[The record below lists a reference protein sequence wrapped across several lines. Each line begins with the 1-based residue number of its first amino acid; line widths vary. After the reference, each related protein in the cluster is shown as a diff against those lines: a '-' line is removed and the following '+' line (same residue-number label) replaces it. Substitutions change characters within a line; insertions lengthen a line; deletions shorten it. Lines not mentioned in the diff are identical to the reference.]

1 MGLSNTDLSEALGP
15 GIRFL
20 HQSVPF
26 TSLCPKCKR
35 EWLQNGYTRRALLE
49 LLNTARAIEASC
61 TPCNA
66 TWSVSDRERA
76 GIAKRV

>member
-1 MGLSNTDLSEALGP
+1 MELSNTDLSEALAP

-26 TSLCPKCKR
+26 TSVCPKCKR
-35 EWLQNGYTRRALLE
+35 ERQQNGYTRRALLE

-61 TPCNA
+61 APCNE
-66 TWSVSDRERA
+66 TWLISERERT
-76 GIAKRV
+76 GITKRV